1 MAMVDGL
8 RMHLVE
14 HPARS
19 TDGPVAPDGDAP
31 LPVVVLV
38 HGMYG
43 SSIGWSPQ
51 FIDAL
56 CTKGFRVLA
65 VDRPGH
71 GWSERPRPC
80 PPDVQARL
88 VSRACAEVGAST
100 PIVLGHSWGAAVAL
114 CWAID
119 AADGLT
125 GLAGVVSVAG
135 YVIPSATHVPWL
147 FKVPGAA
154 ALVSPLVM
162 LAAPRVAAR
171 ATGQRMAP
179 PHLRRSSRIATAP
192 RQLASNFDDFK
203 IVSDTML
210 ERAASYPRI
219 DVPVEIVAGTD
230 DQTLSTRHHS
240 VELHERLPQS
250 RLTLIAG
257 GGHVLPETHPSEV
270 AAAVVRIAEDH
281 D

>member
-1 MAMVDGL
+1 MVMVDGL

-19 TDGPVAPDGDAP
+19 ADGPVAPDGDAP

-43 SSIGWSPQ
+43 SSIGWSPR
-51 FIDAL
+51 FIDTL
-56 CTKGFRVLA
+56 CANGMRVLA

-88 VSRACAEVGAST
+88 LSRACAAAGADR

-114 CWAID
+114 CWALD
-119 AADGLT
+119 SPR

-135 YVIPSATHVPWL
+135 YVMPSATHVPWL

-162 LAAPRVAAR
+162 LAAPRLAAR
-171 ATGQRMAP
+171 ATGQRVASL
-179 PHLRRSSRIATAP
+179 HLRRSSRRAAAP
-192 RQLASNFDDFK
+192 RQLAANFDDFK
-203 IVSDTML
+203 IVSDAML
-210 ERAASYPRI
+210 ERVASYPSI

-230 DQTLSTRHHS
+230 DRTLSTKHHS

-257 GGHVLPETHPSEV
+257 GGHVLPETHPIEV
-270 AAAVVRIAEDH
+270 AAAVMRVAQSRD
-281 D
+281 